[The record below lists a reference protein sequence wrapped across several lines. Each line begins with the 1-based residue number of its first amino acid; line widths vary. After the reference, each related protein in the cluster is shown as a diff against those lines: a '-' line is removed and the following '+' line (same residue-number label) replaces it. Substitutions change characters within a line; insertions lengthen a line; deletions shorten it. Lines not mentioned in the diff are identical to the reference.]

1 MFRSS
6 EHRVR
11 TAIAATIL
19 LTTLGGVPIGDAAA
33 QDRGPQRFG
42 IGRAATPAEIK
53 GWDIDVRADDGL
65 GLPPGKGTVAAGE
78 KLYQEQCASCHGEFG
93 EGNGRWPELIGGE
106 KTLKSDDP
114 RRTVASYWPYA
125 PGIFDYVRRTMPFAA
140 PQSLSD
146 DDTYAIVAY
155 LLNINDLLPADAT
168 LDAATLKAVRMPNRD
183 GFVHGD
189 PRPDV
194 PMGEPCMSKCRKDP
208 PKITSDLAQRL
219 GVTPDNR
226 RQK

>member
-6 EHRVR
+6 ERRLR
-11 TAIAATIL
+11 TAIVAVAL
-19 LTTLGGVPIGDAAA
+19 LTSLAGAIASDAIA
-33 QDRGPQRFG
+33 QDRGPQRLG
-42 IGRAATPAEIK
+42 IGRTATAAEIK

-65 GLPPGKGTVAAGE
+65 GLPPGKGTVTAGE

-114 RRTVASYWPYA
+114 RKTVASFWPYA

-168 LDAATLKAVRMPNRD
+168 LDAATLKAIRMPNRD
-183 GFVHGD
+183 GFVQAD

-194 PMGEPCMSKCRKDP
+194 AAGEPCMSKCRKEP

-226 RQK
+226 RQQ

>member
-6 EHRVR
+6 ERR
-11 TAIAATIL
+11 PLAAIAAVVL
-19 LTTLGGVPIGDAAA
+19 STTLAVVIAGDAVA

-42 IGRAATPAEIK
+42 IGRTATAAEIK

-65 GLPPGKGTVAAGE
+65 GLPPGKGTVAEGE
-78 KLYQEQCASCHGEFG
+78 KLYLQQCASCHGEFG

-114 RRTVASYWPYA
+114 RKTIGSFWPYA

-146 DDTYAIVAY
+146 DDTYSIVAY

-168 LDAATLKAVRMPNRD
+168 LDAATLKAIRMPNRD
-183 GFVHGD
+183 GFVQGD

-194 PMGEPCMSKCRKDP
+194 PTGEPCMSKCRKEP
-208 PKITSDLAQRL
+208 PKVTSDLAQRL